1 VIIILYLA
9 VAVIAVA
16 FAVLVYFLAQ
26 TLSAAQKTMEDA
38 ASTLE
43 EVQEQMK
50 GLSEETTELLHRT
63 NLLAVDLQ
71 RKSKSLNSV
80 FDAIEGFGESLG
92 TINMSV
98 KRVTASIEN
107 KGVEHSGKIAQ
118 GMQWGKAAI
127 DLVHRWQN
135 ARRSDPEKD

>member
-1 VIIILYLA
+1 MIIILYLA

-16 FAVLVYFLAQ
+16 FAVLVYFLSQ
-26 TLSAAQKTMEDA
+26 TLRAAQKTMEDV

-43 EVQEQMK
+43 DVQVQVK

-80 FDAIEGFGESLG
+80 FDAVEGFGESLG
-92 TINMSV
+92 SINTSV
-98 KRVTASIEN
+98 KRVASNIES
-107 KGVEHSGKIAQ
+107 KGFENSGKIAQ
-118 GMQWGKAAI
+118 TMQWSKAAI
-127 DLVHRWQN
+127 DLIHRWQS
-135 ARRSDPEKD
+135 ARKSNQD